1 VEQQREQPLEGFL
14 VSEIGEV
21 TEATVDEAVTA
32 PVDAPVDGQ
41 AEGGIENQEEDI
53 FDVAEFADKHVVVKV
68 DGEEVRV
75 PLSEALAGYQ
85 RQADY
90 TRKTQKLSQASALQ
104 SALDANP
111 QATLQLLQQTY
122 GVQLGNQMAA
132 AVAPEAMDEVD
143 DGWDMDDPV
152 ARELLSLR
160 SEFAELQRER
170 MERQISDTLTG
181 LKEKYGDLFDE
192 QEVIQAAWQRQIDSP
207 AQLEEVFRITAFDKF
222 LARAQAG
229 EQYASQQAA
238 ENAARE
244 QAKAELG
251 KVVSSGNGVPQS
263 HAAPPV
269 EQINSFEDAFNAA
282 KRALGGV
289 S

>member
-1 VEQQREQPLEGFL
+1 
-14 VSEIGEV
+14 VSEIGDTTDV
-21 TEATVDEAVTA
+21 IVDEAITT
-32 PVDAPVDGQ
+32 PVDAPDDGQ
-41 AEGGIENQEEDI
+41 AEGGIENLEEDI
-53 FDVAEFADKHVVVKV
+53 FDVSEFADKHVVVKV

-104 SALDANP
+104 SALEANP

-122 GVQLGNQMAA
+122 GVQAANQM
-132 AVAPEAMDEVD
+132 VASATDEVD
-143 DGWDMDDPV
+143 DVPEGWDMDDPV
-152 ARELLSLR
+152 ARELMSLR

-170 MERQISDTLTG
+170 MERQISETLSG

-192 QEVIQAAWQRQIDSP
+192 QEVIQAAWQRQIQDP

-229 EQYASQQAA
+229 EQYASQRSA

-244 QAKAELG
+244 QAKAALG
-251 KVVSSGNGVPQS
+251 QVVSSGNGVPQV

-282 KRALGGV
+282 KRALGV